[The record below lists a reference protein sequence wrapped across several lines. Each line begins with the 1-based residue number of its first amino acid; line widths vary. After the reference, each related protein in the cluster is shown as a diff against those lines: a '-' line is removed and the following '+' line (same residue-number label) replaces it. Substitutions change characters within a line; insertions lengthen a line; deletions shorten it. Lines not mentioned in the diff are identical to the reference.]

1 MMRRV
6 FIASILLMVALL
18 GYAQQELPKVIVTVV
33 DPVNDINQTF
43 ELSKEATVSFEKYKL
58 QRPSDIEAVDLG
70 LSVLWCS
77 RNYYLTEHGKQND
90 DELFNMTSNID
101 FVADNWGVLYDEPW
115 RMPSRE
121 ELEELMNPLNCTW
134 TYDTD
139 KNGFN
144 VESKING
151 AEIFIPCAG
160 IKMHS
165 DEVTNTENGYY
176 WFYPEETELSSMDA
190 YFYEMTWYTSGLE
203 PGAKFNLYKYP
214 KATLM
219 SIRPVF
225 GESRNKAKPFVQD
238 ASAQDYRSAVI
249 QISVENVD
257 YADITGCGIYC
268 STEISSLPTNSQ
280 PPSDSLSPVQAN
292 HSTSGIDAV
301 RLDTLT
307 SGQTYYVCAY
317 VTTEKGTTYS
327 EPASFTVKDMTV
339 SFYGETA
346 KSVTETTATVT
357 LNLQGYPLNL
367 ISKYGVTVTGGD
379 LQSEEFTG
387 EGVPSNTISDV
398 TITGLAATTEYTC
411 TPFAVFDSKRI
422 DGNNSLTF
430 TTSDPHRVNNE
441 FPIPEQGV
449 DMGLP
454 SKLLWAPYNL
464 YRQDETGSISKF
476 FGWGDPTG
484 KKTSTGNGSDYANG
498 EQKQNIAGTEYDIA
512 TQQWND
518 EEDLSSND
526 KWRLPTRADFKEL
539 FDYCKAEDHT
549 ENGVAGLL
557 FTNKTD
563 PAKTLFIPLPGG
575 MNASSH
581 EITNVGT
588 DGFYW
593 TSEAELSKMAYRLR
607 LLKAI
612 ADDSFELYPRGTRG
626 CIRPVYGKI
635 KTDDENPDEP
645 IIIPDPENDHSL
657 DVKGYDTET
666 ADDAET
672 AYPVEAVDLELPSGT
687 KWAAW
692 NVGALKYG
700 DLGKYYAWGEI
711 TTKET
716 FSNSTYSSPVR
727 GYQVYD
733 LPDSVNVV
741 KQLWGKGSSNWT
753 MPGEEDF
760 SELFEAEPLTVYVV
774 AGEAPYIYAWDNKG
788 NDINGAWPGTKLTT
802 TTTVDDGTKF
812 WTCTFSDDIVNIIIN
827 NGGEKESAIQ
837 TDNIENVDHF
847 SYFTFDP
854 TKTDKDSIWS
864 DVTTKYYKPGRLRH
878 VWVRWETDSVHKYL
892 NGNDSV
898 SVYGMRVISRKNGK
912 SIFFPAGGDKL
923 NNING
928 FDTDGW
934 YWTKTGSAL
943 NGKRTSHAVGLNFY
957 GDSSDIDGIGFDLR
971 NMERFDGFFVRPV
984 WKENSSTRKQITP

>member
-6 FIASILLMVALL
+6 VITSLLLL
-18 GYAQQELPKVIVTVV
+18 VVLMGYAQQDQQAPPRVSLTIVDSGRGIDTL
-33 DPVNDINQTF
+33 IY
-43 ELSKEATVSFEKYKL
+43 LSNEAQLSFERYYEPKDF
-58 QRPSDIEAVDLG
+58 DIIDLG
-70 LSVLWCS
+70 LSVKWASVNYSNSYQS
-77 RNYYLTEHGKQND
+77 RY
-90 DELFNMTSNID
+90 FPWSNANED
-101 FVADNWGVLYDEPW
+101 FVASDWGERFGEPW
-115 RMPSRE
+115 RLPTQEDFQLLLDSCEWTLVENLGYEIRSSLSEDVLLLPFTADFEAKEQEENANFGWYWTSSPNETDPSR
-121 ELEELMNPLNCTW
+121 PLAFQFH
-134 TYDTD
+134 YDNSWKRLD
-139 KNGFN
+139 ADFQYL
-144 VESKING
+144 SK
-151 AEIFIPCAG
+151 
-160 IKMHS
+160 
-165 DEVTNTENGYY
+165 YQ
-176 WFYPEETELSSMDA
+176 
-190 YFYEMTWYTSGLE
+190 
-203 PGAKFNLYKYP
+203 NL
-214 KATLM
+214 A
-219 SIRPVF
+219 IRPVF

-257 YADITGCGIYC
+257 YADITGCGIYY
-268 STEISSLPTNSQ
+268 SRDKSLLPTNSQ

-301 RLDTLT
+301 TLDNLT

-327 EPASFTVKDMTV
+327 EPTEFKVNDMTV
-339 SFYGETA
+339 SFANTTPNVGQ
-346 KSVTETTATVT
+346 TTATVS

-411 TPFAVFDSKRI
+411 TPFAVFDNRRI
-422 DGNNSLTF
+422 DGNNSLAF

-464 YRQDETGSISKF
+464 YRQDETGSISEF

-539 FDYCKAEDHT
+539 FDYCIAEDHT

-984 WKENSSTRKQITP
+984 WKENSSTRKQTTP